1 MKYLMTWISLS
12 VLSVTMNRSMAADGK
27 LLAETAKVNLTPDS
41 DEPLHDSIYARSLV
55 LDMNG
60 QRLAFVS
67 VDLAVFTIRSA
78 ALGGYGA
85 DQDPKIIEV
94 GAGEAMVTRQL
105 ENYYCLNG
113 LMRKK
118 PGPFGFKSGHQWI
131 TVPFQNNK

>member
-1 MKYLMTWISLS
+1 MSGKSELGFKKIPMKYLMAWISLS
-12 VLSVTMNRSMAADGK
+12 VLSVIMNRSMAADGK
-27 LLAETAKVNLTPDS
+27 LLAGTAKVNLTPDS
-41 DEPLHDSIYARSLV
+41 DEPLHDSIYARSLGPGYV
-55 LDMNG
+55 AD
-60 QRLAFVS
+60 V
-67 VDLAVFTIRSA
+67 RSA

-105 ENYYCLNG
+105 ENYYRLNG

-131 TVPFQNNK
+131 IVPFQNNK

>member
-1 MKYLMTWISLS
+1 
-12 VLSVTMNRSMAADGK
+12 MAADGK